1 MLIKV
6 TTRNQIPAVKN
17 DYSHKSTNNIY
28 GKEKGGMGNPQ
39 HARPKEH
46 WQQPLE
52 LTAST
57 WQEKNSRELTL
68 GSDIPTSQPIS
79 WENHYSKS
87 HMHPNVHFST
97 TYGSRDRPR
106 EMSAERS
113 KLNEDLVLID
123 SGLLFSNEKPP
134 LRL

>member
-1 MLIKV
+1 
-6 TTRNQIPAVKN
+6 
-17 DYSHKSTNNIY
+17 
-28 GKEKGGMGNPQ
+28 MGNPQ